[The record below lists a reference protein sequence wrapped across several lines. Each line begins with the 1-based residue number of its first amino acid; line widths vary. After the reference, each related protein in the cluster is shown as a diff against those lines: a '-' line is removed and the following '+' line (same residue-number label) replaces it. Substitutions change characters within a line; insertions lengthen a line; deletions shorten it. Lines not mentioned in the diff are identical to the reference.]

1 MSTRRSRVPRQRL
14 GTPVSSVRMLIAQR
28 VLDQLEPL
36 HDDDPKIDQAL
47 KEANARAVS
56 ETKRA
61 LEKWVRDE

>member
-1 MSTRRSRVPRQRL
+1 MSTKRSRVPGHSR
-14 GTPVSSVRMLIAQR
+14 GTPVSSVRLLIAQR

-36 HDDDPKIDQAL
+36 HDDDPEVDRAL